1 MKKIFIGIFILASV
15 TSFAGAMPVVEI
27 GQNVR
32 MNTLT
37 KIEQAKATIEAIKQT
52 KNQIIQLKNDAL
64 NLNKWANIVLDD
76 TLGISQKDIEDVLT
90 IKRESEALIK
100 EARNLQKNWKSE
112 FKLDYTK
119 LDANQLAKEDEKSL
133 RELEALKSGLGNF
146 DQEVK
151 RLEEKGLELKKTL
164 KEFNSKNRIVEGNV
178 QAMQLTN
185 EILGSLY
192 SSVNQ
197 VNDTLKYQEAIRRH
211 KEELEEE
218 RKKINDAKSVE
229 FLQKERK
236 YKRKRVNSGT
246 YTEFVM

>member
-146 DQEVK
+146 DQEIK

-197 VNDTLKYQEAIRRH
+197 VNDTLKYQEAIRRRE
-211 KEELEEE
+211 EELKEE
-218 RKKINDAKSVE
+218 RKKINNAKSVE
-229 FLQKERK
+229 LLQKERK
-236 YKRKRVNSGT
+236 YKRNRVNSGT

>member
-197 VNDTLKYQEAIRRH
+197 VNDTLKYQEAIRRRE
-211 KEELEEE
+211 EELKEE
-218 RKKINDAKSVE
+218 RKKINNAKSVE
-229 FLQKERK
+229 LLQKERK
-236 YKRKRVNSGT
+236 YKRNRVNSGT

>member
-1 MKKIFIGIFILASV
+1 MA
-15 TSFAGAMPVVEI
+15 
-27 GQNVR
+27 
-32 MNTLT
+32 
-37 KIEQAKATIEAIKQT
+37 
-52 KNQIIQLKNDAL
+52 
-64 NLNKWANIVLDD
+64 
-76 TLGISQKDIEDVLT
+76 

-112 FKLDYTK
+112 FKLDYSK
-119 LDANQLAKEDEKSL
+119 LDPNQLANENEKTL
-133 RELEALKSGLGNF
+133 RELEAIGSGLGSY
-146 DQEVK
+146 DKEIE
-151 RLEEKGLELKKTL
+151 RLEKKGLELKKNL
-164 KEFNSKNRIVEGNV
+164 QEFNSKNRVVEGNV

>member
-1 MKKIFIGIFILASV
+1 MRKMFIGIFILASV

-37 KIEQAKATIEAIKQT
+37 KIEQAKATIEDIKQT

-90 IKRESEALIK
+90 IKRESESLIK

-146 DQEVK
+146 DQEIK

-197 VNDTLKYQEAIRRH
+197 VNDTLKYQEAIRRRE
-211 KEELEEE
+211 EELKEE
-218 RKKINDAKSVE
+218 RKKINNAKSVE
-229 FLQKERK
+229 LLQKERK
-236 YKRKRVNSGT
+236 YKRNRVNSGT

>member
-197 VNDTLKYQEAIRRH
+197 VNDTLKYQEAIRRR
-211 KEELEEE
+211 EDELKEE
-218 RKKINDAKSVE
+218 RKKINNAKSVE
-229 FLQKERK
+229 LLQKERK
-236 YKRKRVNSGT
+236 YKRNRVNSGT

>member
-37 KIEQAKATIEAIKQT
+37 KIEQAKATIEDIKQT
-52 KNQIIQLKNDAL
+52 KIQIIQLKNDAL

-197 VNDTLKYQEAIRRH
+197 VNDTLKYQEAIRRRE
-211 KEELEEE
+211 EELKEE
-218 RKKINDAKSVE
+218 RKKINNAKSVE
-229 FLQKERK
+229 LLQKERK
-236 YKRKRVNSGT
+236 YKRNRVNSGT

>member
-197 VNDTLKYQEAIRRH
+197 VNDTWN
-211 KEELEEE
+211 
-218 RKKINDAKSVE
+218 KICKPN
-229 FLQKERK
+229 FI
-236 YKRKRVNSGT
+236 
-246 YTEFVM
+246 F

>member
-1 MKKIFIGIFILASV
+1 MRKMFIGIFILASV

-197 VNDTLKYQEAIRRH
+197 VNDTLKYQEAIRRRE
-211 KEELEEE
+211 EELKEE
-218 RKKINDAKSVE
+218 RKKINNAKSVE
-229 FLQKERK
+229 LLQKERK
-236 YKRKRVNSGT
+236 YKRNRVNSGT

>member
-151 RLEEKGLELKKTL
+151 RLEEKGLE
-164 KEFNSKNRIVEGNV
+164 FNSKNRIVEGNV

-197 VNDTLKYQEAIRRH
+197 VNDTLKYQEAIRRRE
-211 KEELEEE
+211 EELKEE
-218 RKKINDAKSVE
+218 RKKINNAKSVE
-229 FLQKERK
+229 LLQKERK
-236 YKRKRVNSGT
+236 YKRNRVNSGT

>member
-37 KIEQAKATIEAIKQT
+37 KIEQAKATIEDIKQT

-119 LDANQLAKEDEKSL
+119 LDANQLAKEDEKS
-133 RELEALKSGLGNF
+133 
-146 DQEVK
+146 
-151 RLEEKGLELKKTL
+151 
-164 KEFNSKNRIVEGNV
+164 
-178 QAMQLTN
+178 
-185 EILGSLY
+185 
-192 SSVNQ
+192 
-197 VNDTLKYQEAIRRH
+197 
-211 KEELEEE
+211 
-218 RKKINDAKSVE
+218 
-229 FLQKERK
+229 
-236 YKRKRVNSGT
+236 
-246 YTEFVM
+246 

>member
-197 VNDTLKYQEAIRRH
+197 VNDTLKYQEAIRRRE
-211 KEELEEE
+211 EELKEE
-218 RKKINDAKSVE
+218 RKKINNAKSVE
-229 FLQKERK
+229 LLQKE
-236 YKRKRVNSGT
+236 S
-246 YTEFVM
+246 

>member
-1 MKKIFIGIFILASV
+1 LKKIFIGIFILASV

-197 VNDTLKYQEAIRRH
+197 VNDTLKYEEAIRRRE
-211 KEELEEE
+211 EELKEE
-218 RKKINDAKSVE
+218 RKKINNAKSVE
-229 FLQKERK
+229 LLQKERK
-236 YKRKRVNSGT
+236 YKRNRVNSGT

>member
-1 MKKIFIGIFILASV
+1 MRKMFIGIFILASV

-146 DQEVK
+146 DQEIK

-197 VNDTLKYQEAIRRH
+197 VNDTLKYQEAIRRRE
-211 KEELEEE
+211 EELKEE
-218 RKKINDAKSVE
+218 RKKINNAKSVE
-229 FLQKERK
+229 LLQKERK
-236 YKRKRVNSGT
+236 YKRNRVNSGT

>member
-27 GQNVR
+27 GRNVR

-146 DQEVK
+146 DQEIK

-197 VNDTLKYQEAIRRH
+197 VNDTLKYQEAIRRRE
-211 KEELEEE
+211 EELKEE
-218 RKKINDAKSVE
+218 RKKINNAKSVE
-229 FLQKERK
+229 LLQKERK
-236 YKRKRVNSGT
+236 YKRNRVNSGT

>member
-37 KIEQAKATIEAIKQT
+37 KIEQAKATIEDIKQT

-197 VNDTLKYQEAIRRH
+197 VNDTLKYQEAIRRRE
-211 KEELEEE
+211 EELKEE
-218 RKKINDAKSVE
+218 RKKINNAKSVE
-229 FLQKERK
+229 LLQKERK
-236 YKRKRVNSGT
+236 YKRNRVNSGT

>member
-1 MKKIFIGIFILASV
+1 MRKMFIGIFILASV
-15 TSFAGAMPVVEI
+15 TSFAAAMPVVEV
-27 GQNVR
+27 GQNVK
-32 MNTLT
+32 MNTLA
-37 KIEQAKATIEAIKQT
+37 KIEQAKATIENIKQT

-64 NLNKWANIVLDD
+64 NLNKWANVVLND
-76 TLGISQKDIEDVLT
+76 TLGISQKDIEDVLA

-112 FKLDYTK
+112 FKLDYSK
-119 LDANQLAKEDEKSL
+119 LDPNQLANENEKTL
-133 RELEALKSGLGNF
+133 RELEAMRSGLGSY
-146 DQEVK
+146 DKEIE
-151 RLEEKGLELKKTL
+151 RLEKKGLELKKNL
-164 KEFNSKNRIVEGNV
+164 QEFNSKNRVVEGNV

-197 VNDTLKYQEAIRRH
+197 EATRRH

>member
-119 LDANQLAKEDEKSL
+119 LDANQLAKEDEKRL

-197 VNDTLKYQEAIRRH
+197 VNDTLKYQEAIRRRE
-211 KEELEEE
+211 EELKEE
-218 RKKINDAKSVE
+218 RKKINNAKSVE
-229 FLQKERK
+229 LLQKERK
-236 YKRKRVNSGT
+236 YKRNRVNSGT

>member
-119 LDANQLAKEDEKSL
+119 LDANQLAKEDEKTL

-197 VNDTLKYQEAIRRH
+197 VNDTLKYQEAIRRRE
-211 KEELEEE
+211 EELKEE
-218 RKKINDAKSVE
+218 RKKINNAKSVE
-229 FLQKERK
+229 LLQKERK
-236 YKRKRVNSGT
+236 YKRNRVNSGT

>member
-1 MKKIFIGIFILASV
+1 
-15 TSFAGAMPVVEI
+15 MPVVEI

-197 VNDTLKYQEAIRRH
+197 VNDTLKYQEAIRRRE
-211 KEELEEE
+211 EELKEE
-218 RKKINDAKSVE
+218 RKKINNAKSVE
-229 FLQKERK
+229 LLQKERK
-236 YKRKRVNSGT
+236 YKRNRVNSGT

>member
-1 MKKIFIGIFILASV
+1 MRKMFIGIFILASV

-37 KIEQAKATIEAIKQT
+37 KIEQAKATIEDIKQT

-146 DQEVK
+146 DQEIK

-197 VNDTLKYQEAIRRH
+197 VNDTLKYQEAIRRRE
-211 KEELEEE
+211 EELKEE
-218 RKKINDAKSVE
+218 RKLTMLNLLNFYKK
-229 FLQKERK
+229 KENIKEIELILEHIPNLLCR
-236 YKRKRVNSGT
+236 
-246 YTEFVM
+246 

>member
-1 MKKIFIGIFILASV
+1 MKKMFIGIFILASV

-37 KIEQAKATIEAIKQT
+37 KIEQAKATIEDIKQT

-133 RELEALKSGLGNF
+133 RELEALKSGLDNF
-146 DQEVK
+146 DQEIK

-197 VNDTLKYQEAIRRH
+197 VNDTLKYQEAIRRRE
-211 KEELEEE
+211 EELKEE
-218 RKKINDAKSVE
+218 RKKINNAKSVE
-229 FLQKERK
+229 LLQKERK
-236 YKRKRVNSGT
+236 YKRNRVNSGT

>member
-197 VNDTLKYQEAIRRH
+197 VNDTLKYQEAIRRRE
-211 KEELEEE
+211 EELKEE
-218 RKKINDAKSVE
+218 RKKINNAKSVE
-229 FLQKERK
+229 LLQKERK
-236 YKRKRVNSGT
+236 
-246 YTEFVM
+246 

>member
-1 MKKIFIGIFILASV
+1 MKKILIGIFILASL
-15 TSFAGAMPVVEI
+15 TSFAGAMPVVEV
-27 GQNVR
+27 GQNVK

-37 KIEQAKATIEAIKQT
+37 KIEQAKATIESIKQT

-64 NLNKWANIVLDD
+64 NLNKWASVVLND

-100 EARNLQKNWKSE
+100 EARNLQKNWKSD

-119 LDANQLAKEDEKSL
+119 LDPTQLSNENEKTL
-133 RELEALKSGLGNF
+133 RELEAMKSGLSNY
-146 DQEVK
+146 DKEIE
-151 RLEEKGLELKKTL
+151 RLEKKGNELKKNL
-164 KEFNSKNRIVEGNV
+164 QEFNSKNQVVEGNV

-192 SSVNQ
+192 SSINQ
-197 VNDTLKYQEAIRRH
+197 VNDTLKYQEVVRRH
-211 KEELEEE
+211 EEKLKE
-218 RKKINDAKSVE
+218 RKKKIDDAKSVE
-229 FLQKERK
+229 FLQKERE
-236 YKRKRVNSGT
+236 YKRNRVNSGT

>member
-37 KIEQAKATIEAIKQT
+37 KIEQAKATIEDIKQT

-119 LDANQLAKEDEKSL
+119 LGANQLAKEDEKSL
-133 RELEALKSGLGNF
+133 REFEALKSGLGNF
-146 DQEVK
+146 DQELK

-197 VNDTLKYQEAIRRH
+197 VNDTLKYQEAIRRRE
-211 KEELEEE
+211 EELKEE
-218 RKKINDAKSVE
+218 RKKINNAKSVE
-229 FLQKERK
+229 LLQKERK
-236 YKRKRVNSGT
+236 YKRNRVNSGT

>member
-1 MKKIFIGIFILASV
+1 LKKIFIGIFILASV

-197 VNDTLKYQEAIRRH
+197 VNDTLKYQEAIRRRE
-211 KEELEEE
+211 EELKEE
-218 RKKINDAKSVE
+218 RKKINNAKSVE
-229 FLQKERK
+229 LLQKERK
-236 YKRKRVNSGT
+236 YKRNRVNSGT

>member
-1 MKKIFIGIFILASV
+1 MFIGIFILASV

-37 KIEQAKATIEAIKQT
+37 KTEQAKATIEDIKQT

-146 DQEVK
+146 DQEIK

-197 VNDTLKYQEAIRRH
+197 VNDTLKYQEAIRRRE
-211 KEELEEE
+211 EELKEE
-218 RKKINDAKSVE
+218 RKKINNAKSVE
-229 FLQKERK
+229 LLQKERK
-236 YKRKRVNSGT
+236 YKRNRVNSGT

>member
-1 MKKIFIGIFILASV
+1 MKKMFIGIFILASV

-37 KIEQAKATIEAIKQT
+37 KIEQAKATIEDIKQT

-151 RLEEKGLELKKTL
+151 KLEEKELELKKTL

-197 VNDTLKYQEAIRRH
+197 VNDTLKYQEAIRRRE
-211 KEELEEE
+211 EELKEE
-218 RKKINDAKSVE
+218 RKKINNAKSVE
-229 FLQKERK
+229 LLQKERK
-236 YKRKRVNSGT
+236 YKRNRVNSGT

>member
-1 MKKIFIGIFILASV
+1 MRKMFIGIFILASV

-37 KIEQAKATIEAIKQT
+37 KIEQAKATIEDIKQT

-133 RELEALKSGLGNF
+133 RELEALKSGLDNF
-146 DQEVK
+146 DQEIK

-197 VNDTLKYQEAIRRH
+197 VNDTLKYQEAIRRRE
-211 KEELEEE
+211 EELKEE
-218 RKKINDAKSVE
+218 RKKINNAKSVE
-229 FLQKERK
+229 LLQKERK
-236 YKRKRVNSGT
+236 YKRNRVNSGT